1 MDYRQYRLKWKEK
14 IKCLAVS
21 LAFAGMI
28 SWLLYRS
35 WFGIFSVAI
44 IYPIY
49 VEQKRR
55 EELEKKKYELLLGFK
70 DAMQS
75 VSAALMAGYSL
86 ENAWREGQREMDE
99 LYGETSCISTEL
111 RKINAAVKMNEPLE
125 QKLMDF
131 AKRSNC
137 EDIWS
142 FAEVFTFAKRS
153 GGDFGKIIR
162 TTIHKINGKIEVER
176 EIATVISGKKMEQRV
191 MNFVPAF
198 ILCYMNLTSEEF
210 LEPLYGNLLGVVIMS
225 SAFVVYLAAILLA
238 KKIVDI
244 RV

>member
-1 MDYRQYRLKWKEK
+1 MDYREYCLSRKENLK
-14 IKCLAVS
+14 CFAVS
-21 LAFAGMI
+21 LLLALVI

-35 WFGIFSVAI
+35 CFGMLSVII
-44 IYPIY
+44 IYPFY
-49 VEQKRR
+49 KEQKRR
-55 EELEKKKYELLLGFK
+55 EELEKKKWELLLGFK

-86 ENAWREGQREMDE
+86 ENAWRESEREMAE
-99 LYGETSCISTEL
+99 LYGETACISTEL

-125 QKLMDF
+125 QKLVDF
-131 AKRSNC
+131 ARRSAC

-142 FAEVFTFAKRS
+142 FAEVFVFAKRS

-162 TTIHKINGKIEVER
+162 ATIHKINDKIEVER

-191 MNFVPAF
+191 MNYVPAF
-198 ILCYMNLTSEEF
+198 ILVYLNLTSEEF
-210 LEPLYGNLLGVVIMS
+210 LEPLYGSLFGVCVMS
-225 SAFVVYLAAILLA
+225 GAFAVYLAAVMLA